1 MLSSFHEMML
11 SLCFNS
17 CSNGKKK
24 YPLPRRGLTCANKSV
39 LCLDPH
45 AAVHRNAIVTE
56 NMQLLLPTLQRTDVW
71 SVSVNNLQCEQLKQA
86 VSTRQALKYDMLLCL

>member
-1 MLSSFHEMML
+1 ME
-11 SLCFNS
+11 
-17 CSNGKKK
+17 KKIPHTSQGPNVCK
-24 YPLPRRGLTCANKSV
+24 QICAK
-39 LCLDPH
+39 CLDPH

-56 NMQLLLPTLQRTDVW
+56 NVQLLLPTLQRTDVW